1 MTNNRCTLV
10 LVRHAQ
16 PNAAEPGGPGD
27 YERSLTPQGLSQAE
41 QLATEWTMPE
51 PALIISSPYLRA
63 IQTVEPLAPV
73 GGPTGAHGS
82 RSTSEVAGWRAPGR
96 IVVVG
101 SYGTFISRALLGF
114 GRLVD
119 WPFCAAM
126 PMPAIYRLHITE
138 DQVVATGPGL
148 PGKVGG

>member
-1 MTNNRCTLV
+1 MTNNRCTIV

-16 PNAAEPGGPGD
+16 PFMPEPGGPGD

-41 QLATEWTMPE
+41 KLATDWAMPE
-51 PALIISSPYLRA
+51 PALIVSSPSLRA
-63 IQTVEPLAPV
+63 IQTVEPLARLADLPV
-73 GGPTGAHGS
+73 HTDPDLRVRSLAGEHPGG
-82 RSTSEVAGWRAPGR
+82 

-101 SYGTFISRALLGF
+101 SHGTFISRALLGF
-114 GRLVD
+114 GRSVD